1 MKEHSE
7 NTKIRIGSTP
17 WGGLGVIAKEAIQK
31 GEEVLRIHNDTVIG
45 LHTALTHPRFGKAFS
60 AFYHQNQLSEYALIA
75 LTLLWEK
82 FDNERWSLFAPFLA
96 KLPSI
101 EEFHHPVLLS
111 KDDLLHL
118 YGSALLDEVSALNA
132 TLHREFEASCALI
145 QSHKHLQKLF
155 TSSLVTYPRFLVW
168 IGRDNEW

>member
-1 MKEHSE
+1 M
-7 NTKIRIGSTP
+7 
-17 WGGLGVIAKEAIQK
+17 IAKEAIQK